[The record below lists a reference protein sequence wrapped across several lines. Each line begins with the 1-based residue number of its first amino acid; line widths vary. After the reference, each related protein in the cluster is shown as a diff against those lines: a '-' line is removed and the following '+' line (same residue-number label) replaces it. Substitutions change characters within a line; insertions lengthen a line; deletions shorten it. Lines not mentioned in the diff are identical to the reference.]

1 MFNNI
6 GFPTFLF
13 LFIIFCAWLRYEIHK
28 DSKKPNG
35 QQTFLERERL
45 ANMTPPKSLNNLDY
59 ITIPLDKLPFGALQG
74 HKEIDHM
81 EYTIRSLAQEN
92 RKIVNLTGITNT
104 DIKLEYGAANIVKL
118 MEYDASYITLIKTL
132 QEWADVLYEE
142 KLYNEVKS
150 LLEFSVSTKC
160 DIAESYSMLCDIYKN
175 HLGLSDSEAIEKIKA
190 LQPYAAELK
199 SMNKA
204 TIENSLKKE
213 LGQNQALPIDA

>member
-13 LFIIFCAWLRYEIHK
+13 LFIIFCAWLRYELHK
-28 DSKKPNG
+28 DSKKVTG
-35 QQTFLERERL
+35 QESFLERERQANL
-45 ANMTPPKSLNNLDY
+45 APVKSLKDLDY
-59 ITIPLDKLPFGALQG
+59 ITIPEDKLPFGALTG
-74 HKEIDHM
+74 HREIEHM
-81 EYTIRSLAQEN
+81 EYTIHSLAKDS

-104 DIKLEYGAANIVKL
+104 DLKLEYGAANITKL

-142 KLYNEVKS
+142 GLYNEVVS

-160 DIAESYSMLCDIYKN
+160 DISETYHMLCDVYKN
-175 HLGLSDSEAIEKIKA
+175 HLGLSSSQAQDKIKA

-199 SMNKA
+199 SMNKES
-204 TIENSLKKE
+204 IEQYLLQE
-213 LGQNQALPIDA
+213 AG